1 MMTEEDIRKFLA
13 NLNEKTT
20 TSVEKVRF
28 PSLNTQPL
36 TALPVKTGIRFLE
49 EVKVDIVAELGETIL
64 KTREVL
70 ELKEGAVIGLDRAAG
85 DAVDL
90 LINNQ
95 KCARGEVLV
104 LNEIFAVRVSAVHS
118 PRTLL
123 PEDVADGK

>member
-1 MMTEEDIRKFLA
+1 MNEAEIRRFLA
-13 NLNEKTT
+13 NLDEKTA
-20 TSVEKVRF
+20 TSVEKVQF
-28 PSLNTQPL
+28 PSLSAQPL

-49 EVKVDIVAELGETIL
+49 EIKVDLVAELGETTM

-70 ELKEGAVIGLDRAAG
+70 ELKEGAVIGLNRAAG

-104 LNEIFAVRVSAVHS
+104 LNEIFAVRISAIHS